1 MNNNQTAFDI
11 DELYF
16 KANNDMA
23 VILNMV
29 RIASLSKK
37 KKGKLLAAIEQKIL
51 DTMGGYIDSVDD
63 EDLQLDMCEATLPIN
78 YEGSDYADDED
89 GFIEASV
96 DGILAEYE
104 RKKSEKEVS
113 DNTVDRYFVNEDEE
127 AFCAGGL
134 KITAK
139 LLAEALHSLPDEKRQ
154 AVLLYYFF
162 DMTDVEIAELMKVP
176 RSTVQYRRTS
186 SFELLKRY
194 LEERA
199 DEWDEL

>member
-63 EDLQLDMCEATLPIN
+63 EDLQLNMCEATLPIN

-113 DNTVDRYFVNEDEE
+113 DNADDGKGSD
-127 AFCAGGL
+127 CA
-134 KITAK
+134 
-139 LLAEALHSLPDEKRQ
+139 
-154 AVLLYYFF
+154 V
-162 DMTDVEIAELMKVP
+162 
-176 RSTVQYRRTS
+176 RRTQH
-186 SFELLKRY
+186 LLRHGY
-194 LEERA
+194 LHRPEPQRR
-199 DEWDEL
+199 DID

>member
-89 GFIEASV
+89 GVIEASV

-113 DNTVDRYFVNEDEE
+113 DNV
-127 AFCAGGL
+127 
-134 KITAK
+134 
-139 LLAEALHSLPDEKRQ
+139 H
-154 AVLLYYFF
+154 
-162 DMTDVEIAELMKVP
+162 
-176 RSTVQYRRTS
+176 
-186 SFELLKRY
+186 
-194 LEERA
+194 
-199 DEWDEL
+199 

>member
-1 MNNNQTAFDI
+1 MNNSQTTFDM
-11 DELYF
+11 DEMYF

-113 DNTVDRYFVNEDEE
+113 DN
-127 AFCAGGL
+127 A
-134 KITAK
+134 
-139 LLAEALHSLPDEKRQ
+139 H
-154 AVLLYYFF
+154 
-162 DMTDVEIAELMKVP
+162 
-176 RSTVQYRRTS
+176 
-186 SFELLKRY
+186 
-194 LEERA
+194 
-199 DEWDEL
+199 

>member
-1 MNNNQTAFDI
+1 MNNSQTTFDI

-23 VILNMV
+23 VILKMV
-29 RIASLSKK
+29 RIASLSK

-51 DTMGGYIDSVDD
+51 DTMSGYINSVDD
-63 EDLQLDMCEATLPIN
+63 EDLQLNMCEATLPIN

-113 DNTVDRYFVNEDEE
+113 IN
-127 AFCAGGL
+127 A
-134 KITAK
+134 
-139 LLAEALHSLPDEKRQ
+139 H
-154 AVLLYYFF
+154 
-162 DMTDVEIAELMKVP
+162 
-176 RSTVQYRRTS
+176 
-186 SFELLKRY
+186 
-194 LEERA
+194 
-199 DEWDEL
+199 

>member
-1 MNNNQTAFDI
+1 MNNNQTAFGI

-37 KKGKLLAAIEQKIL
+37 KGELLAAIEQKIL
-51 DTMGGYIDSVDD
+51 DTMGEYIDSVDD

-89 GFIEASV
+89 GFIEASA

-113 DNTVDRYFVNEDEE
+113 DN
-127 AFCAGGL
+127 A
-134 KITAK
+134 
-139 LLAEALHSLPDEKRQ
+139 H
-154 AVLLYYFF
+154 
-162 DMTDVEIAELMKVP
+162 
-176 RSTVQYRRTS
+176 
-186 SFELLKRY
+186 
-194 LEERA
+194 
-199 DEWDEL
+199 

>member
-29 RIASLSKK
+29 RIASLSK

-104 RKKSEKEVS
+104 RK
-113 DNTVDRYFVNEDEE
+113 
-127 AFCAGGL
+127 
-134 KITAK
+134 
-139 LLAEALHSLPDEKRQ
+139 
-154 AVLLYYFF
+154 
-162 DMTDVEIAELMKVP
+162 
-176 RSTVQYRRTS
+176 
-186 SFELLKRY
+186 
-194 LEERA
+194 EERKGG
-199 DEWDEL
+199 ERQCPLTTLRRPELRLRLRVPAPFIRLTW

>member
-51 DTMGGYIDSVDD
+51 DTMYGYIDSVDD
-63 EDLQLDMCEATLPIN
+63 EDLQLNMCEATLPIN

-113 DNTVDRYFVNEDEE
+113 NN
-127 AFCAGGL
+127 A
-134 KITAK
+134 
-139 LLAEALHSLPDEKRQ
+139 H
-154 AVLLYYFF
+154 
-162 DMTDVEIAELMKVP
+162 
-176 RSTVQYRRTS
+176 
-186 SFELLKRY
+186 
-194 LEERA
+194 
-199 DEWDEL
+199 